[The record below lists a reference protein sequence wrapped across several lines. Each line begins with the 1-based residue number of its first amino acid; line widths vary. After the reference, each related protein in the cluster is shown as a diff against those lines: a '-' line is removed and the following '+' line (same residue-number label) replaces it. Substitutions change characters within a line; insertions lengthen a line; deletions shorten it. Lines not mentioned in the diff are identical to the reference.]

1 MYQIEPP
8 EIPKSLLPTMFDL
21 PSEDPEEPGLPDIFH
36 LVQPR
41 LLEYSFR
48 PPHYSKDQMFIGS
61 DVNIY
66 YNYKHPDWYKR
77 PDWYVVLGV
86 QRLYAGSILRSSYVI
101 WQEEVSPFI
110 VVELLSPGTEDEDL
124 GTKLRDA
131 EKPPGKWEVYERI
144 LKVPYYVVFDGKTC
158 EFRVFKLK
166 KKGYVEAKISN
177 QRIWI
182 PELEIG
188 LGVYQG
194 SFDDTVRPWLRWY
207 DAGGNWILTKEEL
220 QTQRAELEK
229 QRAEL
234 EKQRADSEKQRADS
248 EKQRAELEKQRA
260 ELEKRKNEVMAA
272 KLRELGIDPD
282 SIINSI

>member
-21 PSEDPEEPGLPDIFH
+21 PSEDPEEPGLPDMFH
-36 LVQPR
+36 LIQPR

-48 PPHYSKDQMFIGS
+48 PPQYSRDEMFIAS
-61 DVNIY
+61 NVNVY
-66 YNYKHPDWYKR
+66 YDYKNTHWYTR

-86 QRLYAGSILRSSYVI
+86 QRLYAGNILRYSYVI

-131 EKPPGKWEVYERI
+131 EKPPGKWEVYESI
-144 LKVPYYVVFDGKTC
+144 LKVPYYFVFDGSTC
-158 EFRVFKLK
+158 QFRVFKLNK
-166 KKGYVEAKISN
+166 NRYLEYEISN
-177 QRIWI
+177 QRVWI

-188 LGVYQG
+188 LGVYEG
-194 SFDDTVRPWLRWY
+194 SFNNTVRPWLRWY
-207 DAGGNWILTKEEL
+207 DARGNWILTDQEL
-220 QTQRAELEK
+220 PTERAELERQRAELERQK
-229 QRAEL
+229 KEA
-234 EKQRADSEKQRADS
+234 
-248 EKQRAELEKQRA
+248 
-260 ELEKRKNEVMAA
+260 MAA

-282 SIINSI
+282 SIINSIGVT